1 MERKKDLHPAERCPR
16 DLHTRH
22 SGVNDM
28 PKHVIVSQTMRKH
41 AVEGVAVGQGI
52 LALAM
57 IG

>member
-1 MERKKDLHPAERCPR
+1 
-16 DLHTRH
+16 
-22 SGVNDM
+22 M